1 LRIEDVLA
9 LANRPCRTRCRTTPR
24 TASASPRA
32 RLDSLLDKEGV
43 IYGVTTGY
51 GDSCVVAVPLQHV
64 EACRVICTPSTAAAW
79 AAARRPGHPRG
90 AGGALRRCAT
100 ACPGC
105 RVELLE
111 RLQLFLEHDI
121 LPLIPEEG
129 SVGASGDLTPLSY
142 VAATLSGEREVLF
155 RGEPPQRADVHRE
168 LGWPRWCCGPR
179 KPWR

>member
-1 LRIEDVLA
+1 
-9 LANRPCRTRCRTTPR
+9 
-24 TASASPRA
+24 
-32 RLDSLLDKEGV
+32 V

-51 GDSCVVAVPLQHV
+51 GDSCVVAVPLHHV

-79 AAARRPGHPRG
+79 ANCSTPRPPAPCWRR
-90 AGGALRRCAT
+90 ACSRCAT

-105 RVELLE
+105 GGTAGAPAS
-111 RLQLFLEHDI
+111 FLEHDI

-155 RGEPPQRADVHRE
+155 RGERRQAADVHRE
-168 LGWPRWCCGPR
+168 LGWQPLVLRPK